1 MGFLGYRRPDGRCG
15 VRNHVVV
22 MSSVSCVNGVVNAVA
37 RAIPDVKP
45 VTHPEGCGRGLADV
59 EITQRTLSGLCRN
72 PNVASV
78 LIVGLGCEFIQADSL
93 AESVRAAGKPVE
105 TLVVQEQGGSRKTT
119 ARAVEIA
126 KAMLEEARSQARVPC
141 GWEELTLGLE
151 CGGSDALSGVTANPL
166 VGAAADW
173 LVEQGGTVIL
183 SETTEMIGA
192 EHVLARRASSPAIAE
207 EILRLVQGQRRFVK
221 ESLGPLADLVISPGN
236 IEGGLSNIMEKSL
249 GCIIKG
255 GTSPVMEVLPYGA
268 PPTRKGLVLMD
279 TPGSDIFSL
288 TGMAAA
294 GAQIMLFTTGRGSPA
309 GFPLAPVIKIASNSD
324 LYRRME
330 DDMDVNAG
338 RLLEGMTLADG
349 ARELV
354 ALIRRVAEGEPTKA
368 EANLQDCLAIHT
380 VGAPF

>member
-37 RAIPDVKP
+37 RALPEVKP

-59 EITQRTLSGLCRN
+59 EITQRTLAGLCRN
-72 PNVASV
+72 PNVSSV
-78 LIVGLGCEFIQADSL
+78 LIVGLGCEFLKAGSL
-93 AESVRAAGKPVE
+93 ADLVRGSGKPVE

-119 ARAVEIA
+119 AKAVEIA
-126 KAMLEEARSQARVPC
+126 AAMLDAARSQVREPC
-141 GWEELTLGLE
+141 GWEDLVLGLE

-173 LVEQGGTVIL
+173 LVGQGGTVIL

-192 EHVLARRASSPAIAE
+192 EHVLARRASSPAIAD
-207 EILRLVQGQRRFVK
+207 EILRLVQAQRKFVK

-255 GTSPVMEVLPYGA
+255 GTSPVMEVLPYGVA
-268 PPTRKGLVLMD
+268 PTRKGLVIMD

-324 LYRRME
+324 LYQRME
-330 DDMDVNAG
+330 DDMDVDAG
-338 RLLEGMTLADG
+338 RLLEGVSMADA

-354 ALIRRVAEGEPTKA
+354 ELIGRVAEGEPTKA
-368 EANLQDCLAIHT
+368 EANLQDCLSIHT
-380 VGAPF
+380 VGAAF